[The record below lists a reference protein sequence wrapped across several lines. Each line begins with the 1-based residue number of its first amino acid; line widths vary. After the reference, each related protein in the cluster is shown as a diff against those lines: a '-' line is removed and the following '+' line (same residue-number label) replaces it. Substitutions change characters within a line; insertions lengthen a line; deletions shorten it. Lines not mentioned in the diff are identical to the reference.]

1 MHTNLITPKVV
12 TIIFDDGESKSE
24 FSDSPR
30 YALLVDA
37 LRRNAPEDELRALA
51 DGQAYIRSWS
61 CGSFAIAKNKV
72 TWTKDP
78 TFELHQALQDR
89 LLEYAMNGF
98 PADAFVKFLD
108 RLLSNTS
115 KRSIETFYGFIEQ
128 QGLTIDAEG
137 FVIGYKGVNEKL
149 RDVYSGQFD
158 NSPGT
163 RHKMDRRLVDDDPNH
178 ACSTGFHFGGWEY
191 AHSFGPRMVLVKVD
205 PKDLVCVP
213 HDCSQGKVRT
223 CEYEVLKEVT
233 PESQMKALYEAGLI
247 DDRNEREQK
256 HPCPNGERECP
267 ACGSTCDAKDAY
279 CHACGQPLPKQDEK
293 TARLLCAECGT
304 PVSDGASF
312 CACCGARL

>member
-1 MHTNLITPKVV
+1 M
-12 TIIFDDGESKSE
+12 
-24 FSDSPR
+24 
-30 YALLVDA
+30 
-37 LRRNAPEDELRALA
+37 
-51 DGQAYIRSWS
+51 
-61 CGSFAIAKNKV
+61 
-72 TWTKDP
+72 
-78 TFELHQALQDR
+78 
-89 LLEYAMNGF
+89 
-98 PADAFVKFLD
+98 
-108 RLLSNTS
+108 
-115 KRSIETFYGFIEQ
+115 
-128 QGLTIDAEG
+128 
-137 FVIGYKGVNEKL
+137 
-149 RDVYSGQFD
+149 
-158 NSPGT
+158 
-163 RHKMDRRLVDDDPNH
+163 
-178 ACSTGFHFGGWEY
+178 
-191 AHSFGPRMVLVKVD
+191 
-205 PKDLVCVP
+205 P